1 MFIPPINGIYRLY
14 RWSIAIFIIFLL
26 QVFFVLWP
34 SVRLQRYISLPRI
47 AAIGTQS
54 SGKSSLIESIVG
66 WGARVQHLGDFRAVS
81 SILDR
86 SHEFYAI
93 ENWVNKGTTQK
104 KLERVSTCVSICI
117 LQKFSKPL
125 NKFAGTKITL
135 FTNSKP
141 KVSIFSEESSG
152 LGGKSLK
159 THLFFVWW
167 FHRRAHTFDGTCPFA
182 FHGLLNRRSGGIFH
196 KTHIYDQS
204 EHIVQNIYMQS
215 LEITVLL
222 GRYSSRSIPIIMLRW
237 NGNWCFTVKHPL
249 EQNCRSITDLHTPS
263 ILIFDNRKEKT
274 SK

>member
-1 MFIPPINGIYRLY
+1 MPSKTGLTKGRLKKNWNAFRLVCPFVSCKSFRNLWTSCRDQNYFVYKFQAEGFYIFGGIIWA
-14 RWSIAIFIIFLL
+14 RW
-26 QVFFVLWP
+26 QVFEDTF
-34 SVRLQRYISLPRI
+34 
-47 AAIGTQS
+47 
-54 SGKSSLIESIVG
+54 
-66 WGARVQHLGDFRAVS
+66 
-81 SILDR
+81 
-86 SHEFYAI
+86 
-93 ENWVNKGTTQK
+93 
-104 KLERVSTCVSICI
+104 
-117 LQKFSKPL
+117 
-125 NKFAGTKITL
+125 
-135 FTNSKP
+135 
-141 KVSIFSEESSG
+141 
-152 LGGKSLK
+152 
-159 THLFFVWW
+159 FFVWW